1 MEEMNNNLEVL
12 TVVEEEE
19 TTPVYEENENEVELV
34 AEEHSSNLIVVG
46 TGLAIAAVAGGA
58 FLMKKFKA
66 KKKAKIEKEANDRV
80 IEILKANGKT
90 DEEIVEFL
98 NTMDKQEENKET
110 QNDNEDK

>member
-19 TTPVYEENENEVELV
+19 TTPVYVEEENEAPLV
-34 AEEHSSNLIVVG
+34 AEDKSSNLIVVG

-58 FLMKKFKA
+58 FLMKKLKA
-66 KKKAKIEKEANDRV
+66 KKRAKIEKEANDRV

-98 NTMDKQEENKET
+98 NTMDKQEEEKT
-110 QNDNEDK
+110 QNDNEEK